1 MLKTYTI
8 FARVETGSFF
18 TIGAEKLVT
27 KMLGVESE

>member
-1 MLKTYTI
+1 MLKTYAI

-18 TIGAEKLVT
+18 VIGAEELMT